1 MIYHTISPINVALC
15 CGPSGHERRARCCI
29 EVWGGWL
36 FLRLIWSHPF
46 LWFRTF
52 WLFLYRMNA
61 SIFWARIVWTHVK
74 RHVQPS
80 IFWKVSCFQI
90 IWMVLGFERSWEL
103 DQRNMVLQP
112 SRVGMLV
119 IPPSKEKGLI
129 TDKGFIYLRI
139 SGVL

>member
-1 MIYHTISPINVALC
+1 MT
-15 CGPSGHERRARCCI
+15 
-29 EVWGGWL
+29 WGYPENSYVSWGKK
-36 FLRLIWSHPF
+36 
-46 LWFRTF
+46 FR
-52 WLFLYRMNA
+52 
-61 SIFWARIVWTHVK
+61 
-74 RHVQPS
+74 VQPS

-129 TDKGFIYLRI
+129 TDNGFIYLRI